1 MAIKGSSIPE
11 ILYTLSDLIK
21 SPVLFIDKV
30 FEKNYFSDE
39 NEKYKDYCENISD
52 YTDEYEYFVVEDK
65 KRQYGYLVDLTER
78 NKMAG
83 KNDWEINIYKTAI
96 EYASIV
102 IILRMQMRISNTM
115 IEEKYKTSF
124 VEDLFFNNVKTIE
137 EIRTRAQLYGW
148 DFLGRR

>member
-1 MAIKGSSIPE
+1 M
-11 ILYTLSDLIK
+11 SDLIK

-39 NEKYKDYCENISD
+39 NEKYEDYCENISD

-83 KNDWEINIYKTAI
+83 KNDWEINI
-96 EYASIV
+96 
-102 IILRMQMRISNTM
+102 
-115 IEEKYKTSF
+115 
-124 VEDLFFNNVKTIE
+124 
-137 EIRTRAQLYGW
+137 
-148 DFLGRR
+148 